1 MVETDL
7 VWGCIVT
14 GGFGNHLNGHSLI
27 FQHDNILSMN
37 AVKACMDRK
46 THKHSV
52 IDQNLDVSII
62 EAVWGSSC

>member
-7 VWGCIVT
+7 VWGCIGT
-14 GGFGNHLNGHSLI
+14 SGFGNHLNGHSFI

-46 THKHSV
+46 TQTLSHRSESGRQHY
-52 IDQNLDVSII
+52 
-62 EAVWGSSC
+62 